1 MTKLRLPFPSS
12 GLETAPAVV
21 PPPFDDVGRLDDVT
35 IDAVDDVDVDVGDDV
50 VVVVPELVK
59 QVAQHCWTSL

>member
-1 MTKLRLPFPSS
+1 M
-12 GLETAPAVV
+12 ETAPAVV
-21 PPPFDDVGRLDDVT
+21 PPPFDDVGRLDDVP

-59 QVAQHCWTSL
+59 QVAQHC